1 MPTPTDWAAF
11 FPTPDQQRVHA
22 IVQLLQVP
30 DAQTRTALA
39 EAGIVLGQPLTGHA
53 YLAMLRRPVRTAAPA
68 LKAIRWVGPLTLDD
82 KIAPELKQPGRAP
95 WARRVAGR
103 VELVVKLFPDGNL
116 ATATQWAKNLGG
128 DLLGEAPAVSLFTV
142 SLPDGRERDL
152 ASLDDVRYIEP
163 MPAPGEPESDRAR
176 GHVHADVGAIPAG
189 RPNGNR
195 VVVGIFDVGNASSTH
210 PDLIGR
216 CPQGDPRLYT
226 PGAHT
231 TMTAGMIAG
240 DGSQSSSQP
249 PASPNQPR
257 ASPNQWRGLA
267 PGAACLSY
275 GYGNNDAS
283 GSATDAV
290 TNYLND
296 VTKAVQN
303 DSVVVLNNSWGTSGC
318 STFAYGSYT
327 GRAPFLDGVVTG
339 SLGRPVPIV
348 FSAGNER
355 SGYAV
360 VMGNTTVIKTDC
372 IVHITTPFANYT
384 TLNHPKSAKNVIVVG
399 AIDSF
404 NNAMS
409 EYSSWGPTLDGRIK
423 PDVVAS
429 GHHHGSM
436 MNGMSKLDNPFGSP
450 TGNANEQ
457 DYRVPIFNPT
467 FVYGWFSQTSS
478 AAAIASGGLALLLD
492 DWHRT
497 FPSRA
502 DPLPSTLRALLVHNA
517 RDLDDATT
525 TWYKPGPDY
534 ASGYGLV
541 QIAETEQSLER
552 GEAVEGSVAHR
563 SEVPFTL
570 NVPNGMQRLKVTL
583 AWDDPPAIENANPAL
598 INDLDLVVTDPS
610 GARHYPW
617 TLDPSNPTT
626 AAVRTKEDR
635 VNNLEQV
642 IVDAGPAGAW
652 TVTVRGTNVI
662 QGPQT
667 FSLVRSVSPLLLPP
681 PTNLRIQ

>member
-1 MPTPTDWAAF
+1 MFFSMPE
-11 FPTPDQQRVHA
+11 QQQVHA
-22 IVQLLQVP
+22 IVQFLRVP
-30 DAQTRTALA
+30 DAQTRAALA

-53 YLAMLRRPVRTAAPA
+53 YLAAVRRPVRTAAPA
-68 LKAIRWVGPLTLDD
+68 LKAIRWAGPLMPDD

-95 WARRVAGR
+95 WARRAPGR
-103 VELVVKLFPDGNL
+103 VELVVKLFPGGNL
-116 ATATQWAKNLGG
+116 AAAAQQAKNLGG
-128 DLLGEAPAVSLFTV
+128 NLLGQAPAASLFTV

-152 ASLDDVRYIEP
+152 AGLDDVRYIEP
-163 MPAPGEPESDRAR
+163 LLAPGEPESDRAR
-176 GHVHADVGAIPAG
+176 AHVHADVGVIPAG
-189 RPNGNR
+189 RPNGNGI
-195 VVVGIFDVGNASSTH
+195 VVGIFDVGNASFTH
-210 PDLIGR
+210 PDLVGR
-216 CPQGDPRLYT
+216 CPQGDPRFYN
-226 PGAHT
+226 PGAHP

-240 DGSQSSSQP
+240 DGSQSR
-249 PASPNQPR
+249 NQSA
-257 ASPNQWRGLA
+257 ASPNQWRGIA
-267 PGAACLSY
+267 PRASCRSY
-275 GYGNNDAS
+275 GYGNDFVAGPAADS
-283 GSATDAV
+283 V

-296 VTKAVQN
+296 VTKAIQN
-303 DSVVVLNNSWGTSGC
+303 DSVAVLNNSWGTSGC

-360 VMGNTTVIKTDC
+360 VMGNTTVIQTDC
-372 IVHITTPFANYT
+372 IVNSTAPFANYT

-429 GHHHGSM
+429 GHHHGSVT
-436 MNGMSKLDNPFGSP
+436 GSVSKLDNPFGSP
-450 TGNANEQ
+450 TGNANQQ

-525 TWYKPGPDY
+525 TWYKRGPDY

-541 QIAETEQSLER
+541 QIAETKQSLER
-552 GEAVEGSVAHR
+552 GDAVEGSVAHQGG
-563 SEVPFTL
+563 VQFTL
-570 NVPNGMQRLKVTL
+570 DIPNGTQQLKVTL
-583 AWDDPPAIENANPAL
+583 AWDDPPAIENAIPAL

-617 TLDPSNPTT
+617 TLDPSNPT
-626 AAVRTKEDR
+626 ASAVLTREDH

-642 IVDAGPAGAW
+642 VVDAPFAGAW
-652 TVTVRGTNVI
+652 TVTVHGTNVI
-662 QGPQT
+662 QGPQS
-667 FSLVRSVSPLLLPP
+667 FSLVRRLPP
-681 PTNLRIQ
+681 VLSAPTNLRVQ